1 MVEFGRI
8 INAYYCHRDISIVVY
23 TLLLI
28 NIVVFKLSILK
39 QHRFIISYSNRL
51 STMFALILIYFLLS
65 KQNDYRYI

>member
-1 MVEFGRI
+1 MVEFGWI
-8 INAYYCHRDISIVVY
+8 INAYYNCHRDISTVVY

-51 STMFALILIYFLLS
+51 PTMFALILIYFLLAT
-65 KQNDYRYI
+65 QNGYR

>member
-1 MVEFGRI
+1 MVEFGQI
-8 INAYYCHRDISIVVY
+8 INAYYNCHRDISIAVY

-51 STMFALILIYFLLS
+51 SAMFALILIYFLLA
-65 KQNDYRYI
+65 KQNDYR